1 MTQSLGMRATSFGAS
16 AVLLGLM
23 VFAGLSATITMQLP
37 VFNGPAPIPVETL
50 SPQPAPR
57 KPVVRQQTKPPPD
70 RPIEG
75 PARGI
80 ETTAP
85 ARPDRSGLNFGPPV
99 PPLGPSEITNP
110 RWLRQPRDLASYYPA
125 RALAREI
132 PGQVVLDCRVDVVG
146 ALHCAVVSE
155 TPANWGFG
163 RAALEIAGD
172 YRMVPAMR
180 DGQAIEGRY
189 RMRVPFEVR

>member
-16 AVLLGLM
+16 ALLLGLA
-23 VFAGLSATITMQLP
+23 VFAGLSATISMQLP

-50 SPQPAPR
+50 PPPEPTR
-57 KPVVRQQTKPPPD
+57 PVVRQQEPPPPD
-70 RPIEG
+70 RPVEDQ
-75 PARGI
+75 PARII

-85 ARPDRSGLNFGPPV
+85 PRPDTTGLTIAPPQDT
-99 PPLGPSEITNP
+99 GPSEITNP
-110 RWLRQPRDLASYYPA
+110 RWLRQPRDLGTYYPS
-125 RALAREI
+125 RALSRELS
-132 PGQVVLDCRVDVVG
+132 GQVVLDCRVDVVG
-146 ALHCAVVSE
+146 ALHCSVVSE

-163 RAALEIAGD
+163 DAALRISRD

-180 DGQAIEGRY
+180 DGEAVEGRY

>member
-50 SPQPAPR
+50 SPQPEPP
-57 KPVVRQQTKPPPD
+57 KPVVRQQTTPPPD

-75 PARGI
+75 PARVI

-85 ARPDRSGLNFGPPV
+85 ARPDSHQ
-99 PPLGPSEITNP
+99 ST
-110 RWLRQPRDLASYYPA
+110 SPA
-125 RALAREI
+125 
-132 PGQVVLDCRVDVVG
+132 
-146 ALHCAVVSE
+146 
-155 TPANWGFG
+155 
-163 RAALEIAGD
+163 
-172 YRMVPAMR
+172 
-180 DGQAIEGRY
+180 
-189 RMRVPFEVR
+189 